1 MFKYSKYEGLGNDF
15 IICQDKDIN
24 NKEYSKIAINLCN
37 SPAIGKTDGF
47 ISVKTNPLTMIFYNQ
62 DGSVGTMCGNG
73 LRCFI
78 KYCYDNKI
86 INNLEN
92 EVYTKAGIYKTK
104 IISTDPFLVKVRMGN
119 ESYSNDILK
128 IKTDKNEFINEI
140 IKFNNKDYKL
150 TSLFMG
156 THHTVIFVDSLE
168 ELTEELGYFMC
179 HLPIFEDRTNVDF
192 VVVKNEHELHVK
204 TYERGVGYTL
214 ACGTGAC
221 ASFAVARRFNLCSDN
236 VKVIFEKGS
245 LKISYDQ
252 SSIWMEGPCEFIKSY
267 EEKIN

>member
-37 SPAIGKTDGF
+37 SKAIGKTDGF

-168 ELTEELGYFMC
+168 ELTEELGHYMC

-221 ASFAVARRFNLCSDN
+221 ASFAVARRFNLCSDE
-236 VKVIFEKGS
+236 VMVLFEKGH
-245 LKISYDQ
+245 LNISFED
-252 SSIWMEGPCEFIKSY
+252 SSIWMVGPCELVKRY